1 MVERLQILLWDDSG
15 DIGGG
20 GSADVFADFG
30 IFLLIKIKM
39 LSPNQEFARPR
50 TEDPV
55 FFLLGIIYHIQL
67 KISQVLP
74 TDLLVDAQQQVGRGT
89 WLLHLKVDKL
99 KIVQTSAKKVLF
111 MEFS

>member
-1 MVERLQILLWDDSG
+1 MVERLQILLWDDS
-15 DIGGG
+15 GG

-50 TEDPV
+50 TEDPA
-55 FFLLGIIYHIQL
+55 FFLLGILHHTQL

-74 TDLLVDAQQQVGRGT
+74 TDLLVDAQQQMGRGP
-89 WLLHLKVDKL
+89 
-99 KIVQTSAKKVLF
+99 
-111 MEFS
+111 